1 MVEIAQIR
9 AFRSVAVTGSVRAA
23 AEHLRLTPSAVSQ
36 QIKSLERATH
46 VALLRRTGRR
56 VELTDAGRNLL
67 GEVEHV
73 FDSVSALENRF
84 ADFAAD
90 RSHRITIGHFGSAG
104 ARWLPDVVAYL
115 HHRRPEVSVELT
127 LTDGTGDRLER
138 DIELLVG
145 HPDSAPADPAYTT
158 QHLADDPY
166 LVAVPADSPLASRH
180 HVPLADLVELPWIDS
195 ELRNG
200 WCRTLLLDACR
211 AAGIAP
217 RFQYQ
222 AHDYA
227 TALEFVDRG
236 LGITVL
242 PGLGFRRPP
251 AGVVAVPLSAPAPV
265 RSIFAL
271 TRKDSPLPELLA
283 EATAAF
289 VDLQGS
295 EDDGTG
301 HGGGIGPGPRAH
313 GDTSPPM

>member
-36 QIKSLERATH
+36 QIKALERSTQ

-56 VELTDAGRNLL
+56 VEVTEAGRSLL

-73 FDSVSALENRF
+73 FDSVCALENRF
-84 ADFAAD
+84 ADLAAD
-90 RSHRITIGHFGSAG
+90 RTHRITIGHFGSAG

-115 HHRRPEVSVELT
+115 HHRHPEVSVELT
-127 LTDGTGDRLER
+127 LTDGTGDHLEH

-158 QHLADDPY
+158 RHLMNDPY
-166 LVAVPADSPLASRH
+166 LVAVPADSALAARRR
-180 HVPLADLVELPWIDS
+180 VPLADLAELPWIDS

-242 PGLGFRRPP
+242 PGLGFRKPP
-251 AGVVAVPLSAPAPV
+251 AGVVAVPLSDPAPV
-265 RSIFAL
+265 RTIVAL
-271 TRKDSPLPELLA
+271 TRKDSPLPGLLA

-289 VDLQGS
+289 ADLRRT
-295 EDDGTG
+295 EDAAEQA
-301 HGGGIGPGPRAH
+301 R
-313 GDTSPPM
+313 